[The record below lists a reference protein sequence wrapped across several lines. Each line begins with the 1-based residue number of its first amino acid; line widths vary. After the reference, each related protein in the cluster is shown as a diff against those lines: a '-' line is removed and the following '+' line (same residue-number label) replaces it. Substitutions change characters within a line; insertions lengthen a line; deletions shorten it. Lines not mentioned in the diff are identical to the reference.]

1 MKKFTL
7 LLFATL
13 FAGATAVGQQ
23 NLVLNFLDDVP
34 QRMYSNPATISRRGF
49 SIGLPGLSGI
59 YTRFENT
66 LFNPYH
72 MFENQGNG
80 TALRTEHFLS
90 QVRDHNYIGFDN
102 SVDLFMLSF
111 STAPYTQWSI
121 TLRERM
127 QARAILPGDLIRFPF
142 IGNGSFESHGNTLDF
157 SGLGLSMNHYREL
170 AVGWHHRS
178 DDGLTIGVRGKMLFG
193 SENIDTKVSEVQWTT
208 DPDTYDWTFAGE
220 MQVNTA
226 GIWPLLDT
234 IYNNHPLEN
243 EQVMNYLFN
252 MKNSGFGLDVG
263 VEKKFTDRF
272 SVSGAVSDLGYM
284 KWTRGVRNVKSTKG
298 EFAYVGLEFT
308 DGMITSL
315 SSVGDSLDQQLTDIL
330 AEAEEE
336 FGYADN
342 QNNYKSATLARF
354 QIGADYMLFGLD
366 SLTSGSVGFLF
377 QSEVYKG
384 RLRPTYTIAYSQN
397 VKRWLS
403 ATIAYSV
410 IDRNYKNLG
419 LGLRLNGG
427 PLQFYVATDNL
438 LAIVL
443 NPVVFTDEFGIEQS
457 RVPLPSYAR
466 TVQLQLGINLTF

>member
-7 LLFATL
+7 LLFAWV
-13 FAGATAVGQQ
+13 FVGATGIGQQ

-34 QRMYSNPATISRRGF
+34 QRMYANPATLSRRGF

-66 LFNPYH
+66 VFNPYH
-72 MFENQGNG
+72 MFERTSDG
-80 TALRTEHFLS
+80 TAFRTENFLS
-90 QVRDHNYIGFDN
+90 QVRDYNYIGIDN
-102 SVDLFMLSF
+102 SLDLFMLSF

-142 IGNGSFESHGNTLDF
+142 IGNGSFDTHGNTLDF

-170 AVGWHHRS
+170 AVGWHHKS
-178 DDGLTIGVRGKMLFG
+178 DDGLTIGIRGKLLFG
-193 SENIDTKVSEVQWTT
+193 SENIDTKVSEIQWTT

-226 GIWPLLDT
+226 GVWPLLDS
-234 IYNNHPLEN
+234 IEGNHPLDN
-243 EQVMNYLFN
+243 NQVMSYLFSTQ
-252 MKNSGFGLDVG
+252 NSGMGIDIG
-263 VEKKFTDRF
+263 AEKKITQRF
-272 SVSGAVSDLGYM
+272 SVSGAVTDLGFINW
-284 KWTRGVRNVKSTKG
+284 KRGVRNIKSSKG
-298 EFAYVGLEFT
+298 EFAYIGLEFT

-315 SSVGDSLDQQLTDIL
+315 SNVGDSLDQQLTDIL
-330 AEAEEE
+330 AEAEDE

-342 QNNYKSATLARF
+342 ENNYRSATLARF

-366 SLTSGSVGFLF
+366 SLTSGSIGVLF

-410 IDRNYKNLG
+410 IDRNFKNLG

-427 PLQFYVATDNL
+427 PLQLYVATDNL
-438 LAIVL
+438 LAAVL
-443 NPVVFTDEFGIEQS
+443 NPLVFTDELGNEES
-457 RVPLPSYAR
+457 RIPLPSYAR
-466 TVQLQLGINLTF
+466 TVQLQIGINLTF